1 MFHALFMFGCA
12 QLHILYILFY
22 KYIYIYIDR
31 YISKQQGTV
40 EKVVGKNNFLCDSE
54 AELVKDMHQ

>member
-1 MFHALFMFGCA
+1 MFGCA